1 MSKENARV
9 LGRIGARQ
17 LTANEIQQVSGGSG
31 PNTFQLTG
39 VPPILDLIPDPV
51 PI

>member
-9 LGRIGARQ
+9 LGRRGARE
-17 LTANEIQQVSGGSG
+17 LTMDEFQQVSGGSG
-31 PNTFQLTG
+31 PKTFQITG
-39 VPPILDLIPDPV
+39 TPPILDAIPDPT